1 MSVLEDI
8 KYLNK
13 TKEGVGYP
21 ENSVIGRSP
30 ERSLGSPECFCLFIL
45 ALETLGIY
53 LFIL

>member
-21 ENSVIGRSP
+21 EKCHWRQSRKVTQSV
-30 ERSLGSPECFCLFIL
+30 FVCL
-45 ALETLGIY
+45 Y
-53 LFIL
+53 